1 MEETFTLLPLYLDPT
16 SKAISAPSLSH
27 TPSLASE
34 LTFLNQSHRS
44 LLTLDTPSQ
53 VPPAPLPLNPKR
65 SAQIQKMREQANS
78 LFRKSTPS
86 STTEAIKLYTYALE
100 MALTRPAWEPA
111 AIVREEAAMLLA
123 NRAQAYMS
131 KQDWPE
137 GAADAESSVE
147 MKRTGNAKAWWR
159 RGKCLTEMGRWE
171 EAAEWVRKGLEVE
184 GSGETE
190 LMGLIGE
197 IERHAGGKH

>member
-1 MEETFTLLPLYLDPT
+1 
-16 SKAISAPSLSH
+16 
-27 TPSLASE
+27 
-34 LTFLNQSHRS
+34 
-44 LLTLDTPSQ
+44 
-53 VPPAPLPLNPKR
+53 
-65 SAQIQKMREQANS
+65 
-78 LFRKSTPS
+78 
-86 STTEAIKLYTYALE
+86 
-100 MALTRPAWEPA
+100 
-111 AIVREEAAMLLA
+111 MLLA